1 MDDLRIKQL
10 ILLDSLVM
18 LNLDEKNAL
27 DNSTLEE
34 LILDMLQTDH
44 DGNYLKLGKY
54 APNGRS
60 YMTTEEWGVYI
71 ESLLYEKDGDVYDH
85 SRFKEEFKDF
95 LSDYVVTNYVSE
107 SDGSYGTEDEGGF
120 GACTFVKKSTDENG
134 NTVVDDVIIA
144 YRTTSNSAIEWSDDV
159 LNANEVW
166 TDEMDKSVSYINDI
180 AAEYGA
186 SCKQQNVTFAKKNTS

>member
-34 LILDMLQTDH
+34 LILDMLQTDY

-85 SRFKEEFKDF
+85 SRFKEEFKD
-95 LSDYVVTNYVSE
+95 V
-107 SDGSYGTEDEGGF
+107 DGVITKQKDF
-120 GACTFVKKSTDENG
+120 RKK
-134 NTVVDDVIIA
+134 
-144 YRTTSNSAIEWSDDV
+144 R
-159 LNANEVW
+159 
-166 TDEMDKSVSYINDI
+166 M
-180 AAEYGA
+180 
-186 SCKQQNVTFAKKNTS
+186 